1 MTKAEEY
8 DVLKLW
14 EYTFKDP
21 LDITSMSF
29 ITTRKNGMIILTGIA
44 DLQKNVCVF

>member
-29 ITTRKNGMIILTGIA
+29 IKSAAYTLIEK
-44 DLQKNVCVF
+44 KV